1 MQVEVF
7 TGDGVVDP
15 RQVCLDVIEK
25 LVAPRRIA
33 ADLHAAVGTAPGG
46 AQPTQ
51 RLGVVRQLG
60 QVRFDGIQA
69 EGHRARE
76 VHVVH
81 QVVQHAFRID
91 AAVAGAGSGGV
102 AAEHLQR
109 GQ

>member
-15 RQVCLDVIEK
+15 RQVGLYVIEK
-25 LVAPRRIA
+25 LVATHGVA
-33 ADLHAAVGTAPGG
+33 ADFHAAVGAPARG
-46 AQPTQ
+46 AQRTQ

-60 QVRFDGIQA
+60 QVRLDGIEA
-69 EGHRARE
+69 EGHRAGK

-81 QVVQHAFRID
+81 QVVQHAPGID
-91 AAVAGAGSGGV
+91 AAVARTCARGM